1 MSRPRVFIGSSIEGL
16 EVAEAVQLGL
26 DYDAEC
32 TIWSQG
38 VFGLSSGT
46 LESLLRA
53 VKDFEFAI
61 LVLSPDDLIHKRGTA
76 RNSPRDNVLFELGLF
91 MGALGR
97 ERTYLVL
104 CRDKAIDLPTDL
116 AGVAV
121 ADYGHRADGNLQAAL
136 GSVCTRIKTAIRNAG
151 RDASSRSTKGDVN
164 VVNLS
169 TEIQSL
175 KSELAAQRETV
186 RHMFESLMSS
196 RTLPEGIRPKAVEGG
211 DVGLKFFE
219 GAWKGLGEGT
229 MAYARMV
236 GDELRFVYC
245 FGGNEWATG
254 EYFELRLVEGS
265 LLGRFRW
272 LDDAFE
278 GYVYWEIVTR
288 NRVKGGW
295 WSSRDVSAHMAER
308 IPDVSGMNS
317 SEFVRQDEDEPV
329 PRWVD
334 EYFNKFKLMRKGRAS
349 PA

>member
-16 EVAEAVQLGL
+16 AVAEAVQLGL

-46 LESLLRA
+46 LETLLRA
-53 VKDFEFAI
+53 VKDFEFAV
-61 LVLSPDDLIHKRGTA
+61 LVLSPDDLVHKRGTA

-116 AGVAV
+116 AGVTV
-121 ADYGHRADGNLQAAL
+121 ADYGQRTDGNLHAAL
-136 GSVCTRIKTAIRNAG
+136 GAVCTRIKTAIRNVG
-151 RDASSRSTKGDVN
+151 REASSQSKKVDAEVA
-164 VVNLS
+164 VNLS
-169 TEIQSL
+169 TEIRSL

-186 RHMFESLMSS
+186 RHMFESLMSG

-219 GAWKGLGEGT
+219 GTWKGLGEGT

-245 FGGNEWATG
+245 FGGNE
-254 EYFELRLVEGS
+254 
-265 LLGRFRW
+265 
-272 LDDAFE
+272 
-278 GYVYWEIVTR
+278 
-288 NRVKGGW
+288 
-295 WSSRDVSAHMAER
+295 
-308 IPDVSGMNS
+308 
-317 SEFVRQDEDEPV
+317 
-329 PRWVD
+329 
-334 EYFNKFKLMRKGRAS
+334 RAYR
-349 PA
+349 